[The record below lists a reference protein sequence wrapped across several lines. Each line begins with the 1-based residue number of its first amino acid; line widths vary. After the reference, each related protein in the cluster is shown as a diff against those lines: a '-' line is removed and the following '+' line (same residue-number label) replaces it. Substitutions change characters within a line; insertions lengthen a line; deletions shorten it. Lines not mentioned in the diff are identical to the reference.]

1 VRSTAKERH
10 HDVGFVWYPCFFGI
24 WFSAHFGFPLIDE
37 IHRRRTRRAAAIP
50 ARDVAYGATR
60 E

>member
-1 VRSTAKERH
+1 MT
-10 HDVGFVWYPCFFGI
+10 I
-24 WFSAHFGFPLIDE
+24 WVLFSILAILVIGFPLIDE
-37 IHRRRTRRAAAIP
+37 IHRRRTRRAATVP

>member
-1 VRSTAKERH
+1 MMMWVL
-10 HDVGFVWYPCFFGI
+10 
-24 WFSAHFGFPLIDE
+24 FSILAFLVFGFPLIDE
-37 IHRRRTRRAAAIP
+37 IHRRRTRRAATVP

>member
-1 VRSTAKERH
+1 MMWVL
-10 HDVGFVWYPCFFGI
+10 FGI
-24 WFSAHFGFPLIDE
+24 LAFLVFGFPLIDE

-50 ARDVAYGATR
+50 ARDVAYGAMR

>member
-1 VRSTAKERH
+1 MTMWVLFSIL
-10 HDVGFVWYPCFFGI
+10 GFLV
-24 WFSAHFGFPLIDE
+24 FGFPLIDE
-37 IHRRRTRRAAAIP
+37 IYRRRTRRAAMVP